1 MRNLKRALSLAVAS
15 VMLVGMMVVGTGAS
29 YADVTSDNNQEAIEV
44 LQAVGAMVGDTD
56 GNFNPDQNVTRN
68 EMAVIMSN
76 LLDYKVANYAGTA
89 PFVDVPD
96 WAEPYVAACYTHG
109 ITGGTS
115 ATTYSGDD
123 NVTATQAALMMLKAL
138 GYFQYS
144 SDFGENWELATIRQ
158 ANKIDL
164 YDNVD
169 VAATAPMTRND
180 VAQLALNTLEAT
192 MVDVSGEPAKVIT
205 PDGTTVTLGAA
216 EYYDLTKTGTKYTA
230 ISNQKDSDD
239 STKYYVQLGE
249 DLYDGDLVKK
259 STSADDMG
267 RPSIRWEY
275 KGDKI
280 GEYAEDV
287 DDVLVIN
294 VDDTTTVQDV
304 LKDKKYF
311 NLSNSDIDAAVT
323 YYLNGD
329 EVTSGELKAGDKVE
343 IFENDDN
350 EVYVVAIS
358 RYEVVRIDDV
368 DDDVTSTDSKN
379 GTSYYVSIEDL
390 DDKAVGDGTYN
401 DDDFKGF
408 NDKTYVEDA
417 YVAIALNDNDEIV
430 DSYVVEAVDGTVS
443 AYKANK
449 NITIGG
455 TKYNLAGGYQNTVG
469 SDNFSFDEGSY
480 VVYLTAED
488 YVLGIDGES
497 EVNLEDV
504 FYVYGVYFTKAANG
518 STTYYAQVVGLDG
531 VIDEIQIEE
540 TTYKDTF
547 KQSGSDN
554 TFYGIRG
561 LYTFTDKDAV
571 DAGDKNENGDTA
583 TVDAKSN
590 NGKFSAEQFDHSR
603 DSSLYVFAGKG
614 IDDDL
619 KRDSGS
625 VTLTGSVSGYD
636 RQSNKAYLRDT
647 TKYVAIEGKDAE
659 DLDVTTAVGGIKVK
673 DTDVSRNSFIIATK
687 SGSSYVAEYVILAG
701 ADMSSTVEDASTIV
715 YLKSNADTK
724 VKDGYLAT
732 LYLMDGTVL
741 EDVTVDN
748 NYSKGQFYTFDVDE
762 DGIYELDPYTSSVY
776 GTLSGNFKYDDEDGA
791 LRGVTLDSI
800 FESSSLSIDALT
812 VGSYTVTVTDADLS
826 ADLQVVDTRGSAERD
841 ASAYKTE
848 VTSLSKLEAAMD
860 KGVVVAD
867 IYLENGEVTFI
878 AVKSAESQAST
889 LESAISEAILG
900 NGDDVTDINDEIV
913 PDKGLVSVE
922 LEDNTLTLNANGKIN
937 DSGIVDELTT
947 RLASVLSNI
956 ESVRFDGKTY
966 ESSEIDDLAAAIKK
980 AVNDAVP
987 EAGETATEE
996 WTIRLNMK
1004 DETVVSYDLVVNYD
1018 IPEAAE

>member
-1 MRNLKRALSLAVAS
+1 MW
-15 VMLVGMMVVGTGAS
+15 
-29 YADVTSDNNQEAIEV
+29 
-44 LQAVGAMVGDTD
+44 
-56 GNFNPDQNVTRN
+56 P
-68 EMAVIMSN
+68 
-76 LLDYKVANYAGTA
+76 
-89 PFVDVPD
+89 
-96 WAEPYVAACYTHG
+96 
-109 ITGGTS
+109 S
-115 ATTYSGDD
+115 A
-123 NVTATQAALMMLKAL
+123 
-138 GYFQYS
+138 
-144 SDFGENWELATIRQ
+144 
-158 ANKIDL
+158 
-164 YDNVD
+164 
-169 VAATAPMTRND
+169 
-180 VAQLALNTLEAT
+180 
-192 MVDVSGEPAKVIT
+192 
-205 PDGTTVTLGAA
+205 
-216 EYYDLTKTGTKYTA
+216 
-230 ISNQKDSDD
+230 
-239 STKYYVQLGE
+239 
-249 DLYDGDLVKK
+249 
-259 STSADDMG
+259 
-267 RPSIRWEY
+267 
-275 KGDKI
+275 
-280 GEYAEDV
+280 
-287 DDVLVIN
+287 
-294 VDDTTTVQDV
+294 
-304 LKDKKYF
+304 
-311 NLSNSDIDAAVT
+311 
-323 YYLNGD
+323 
-329 EVTSGELKAGDKVE
+329 
-343 IFENDDN
+343 
-350 EVYVVAIS
+350 
-358 RYEVVRIDDV
+358 
-368 DDDVTSTDSKN
+368 
-379 GTSYYVSIEDL
+379 
-390 DDKAVGDGTYN
+390 AVGDGTYN

-504 FYVYGVYFTKAANG
+504 FYVYGVYYTKAANG

-547 KQSGSDN
+547 KQSGSAD

-571 DAGDKNENGDTA
+571 DADGTNKNENGDTA

-636 RQSNKAYLRDT
+636 TQSNKAYLRDT

-741 EDVTVDN
+741 EDVTVDD

-889 LESAISEAILG
+889 FENALAGAIE
-900 NGDDVTDINDEIV
+900 DINDAIT

-922 LEDNTLTLNANGKIN
+922 LEDSTLTLNVEGAVEG
-937 DSGIVDELTT
+937 SGIVGAIKTE
-947 RLASVLSNI
+947 LASVLSSI
-956 ESVRFDGKTY
+956 DSVRFDGKTY

-987 EAGETATEE
+987 EAGKTATEE